1 VPEAPGLG
9 VELNEEVVRK
19 HLREPGYFEPTPM
32 YDSIVAS
39 GYVDHRGGWPHYD
52 DDGVWCD
59 DCRTY

>member
-1 VPEAPGLG
+1 
-9 VELNEEVVRK
+9 
-19 HLREPGYFEPTPM
+19 M
-32 YDSIVAS
+32 YDNIIAS